1 MKIKKFHIQ
10 GKITFKR
17 ILGWLATFITVLLFA
32 VFMDWLVLNWLSHCC
47 EDGGVCI
54 PDFYP
59 SCRNPSYDQ
68 IYGEGYYDTH
78 RKAAE

>member
-1 MKIKKFHIQ
+1 
-10 GKITFKR
+10 
-17 ILGWLATFITVLLFA
+17 LLLFA
-32 VFMDWLVLNWLSHCC
+32 VFMDWLILNWLSRCC